1 MKEFL
6 ERESGKLFQL
16 PNDPDKVDTIYS
28 AAESC
33 EKRAKAQG
41 PCSAIEEFLDTI
53 GYNPGWSAPRT
64 CLIFD
69 KAAMESAPSDAAFA
83 EAAEHCGEK
92 RQPSFWNQTLASHD
106 ILHLPAGK
114 KDFRLLTH
122 FYNMVLFSD
131 PTESH
136 YYKRFVRDYLHYH
149 DSIYCAAGKI
159 VQAVQLEGQSRGFT
173 VDEEGGGGYSA
184 LHVRRGDLQYKRVK
198 IPAIEWYENTKEVW
212 QDKEILYVA
221 TDERNK
227 TFFDDLAIH
236 YDLRFLDDY
245 WDLANLGDL
254 DPNYMGMI
262 DTIVASRGRAFAGTF
277 FSTFTG
283 YINRLRGYH
292 GMTMKDSWYSF
303 LPKKTHMHEWQEV
316 RHEAYSFEW
325 YVNRI
330 VQVGLLA
337 PFSHSCHG
345 NRPDGWVGID
355 ADTWPSKAHF

>member
-6 ERESGKLFQL
+6 DRESGKLFQL
-16 PNDPDKVDTIYS
+16 PTDPDKVDVIYN

-33 EKRAKAQG
+33 EKRAKAKG
-41 PCSAIEEFLDTI
+41 PCSAIEEFLD
-53 GYNPGWSAPRT
+53 GVGHNPGWSAGKT

-69 KAAMESAPSDAAFA
+69 QAAMESAPSDAAFA

-92 RQPSFWNQTLASHD
+92 RKPAFWNQTLAGHD

-131 PTESH
+131 PAESH

-173 VDEEGGGGYSA
+173 LDEEGGGGYSA

-198 IPAIEWYENTKEVW
+198 IPAAEWYENTKEVW
-212 QDKEILYVA
+212 QEKEILYVA

-227 TFFDDLAIH
+227 TFFDDLAVH

-325 YVNRI
+325 CVY
-330 VQVGLLA
+330 
-337 PFSHSCHG
+337 
-345 NRPDGWVGID
+345 
-355 ADTWPSKAHF
+355 